1 MINVEGTSP
10 LMGGA
15 FPEQVVPGSIRK
27 VNEQAMGL
35 KIVSNIPQQ
44 SLVQPLLSGSWLSS
58 CSDFPHCSAVIEMD
72 MPNELFPVQIALD
85 HGINYRKRNQRWIY
99 RYMRNLVGST
109 NIMGKVRGGQILVI
123 MLIVYMYYV
132 LKRLACIHFSS
143 TC

>member
-44 SLVQPLLSGSWLSS
+44 SLVQPLLSGS
-58 CSDFPHCSAVIEMD
+58 
-72 MPNELFPVQIALD
+72 
-85 HGINYRKRNQRWIY
+85 
-99 RYMRNLVGST
+99 
-109 NIMGKVRGGQILVI
+109 
-123 MLIVYMYYV
+123 
-132 LKRLACIHFSS
+132 
-143 TC
+143 